1 MSGSRP
7 WRSRFLSTAYSGV
20 TCVRMEELIGGRYE
34 LEEHV
39 GSGGMSRVYRAHD
52 RLLERTV
59 ALKILHEHYSQDEE
73 YVERFRREARA
84 VAQLAHPNVVTVIDR
99 GEHEGRQFIVFEY
112 VDGENLKQ
120 LVAREGPLPAKQVI
134 ELGVQVASA
143 LASAHDR
150 GVVHRD
156 VKPQNVI
163 LSEDGM
169 PKVTDFGIARSADI
183 ESVTLTGTV
192 MGTSEYLPP
201 EQARG
206 EPVDVRSDVYSLG
219 AILYELCTG
228 RVPFPGENPVSVAMR
243 HLHEPVPSVRDRRPD
258 IPPRLDAAIRRA
270 MAKDPAE
277 RFGSMPELI
286 AELEACLPS
295 LGDGEETIVLPPAVR
310 ARRRRD
316 RARRSGARR
325 VVRALAL
332 SLLALLLV
340 AGAAVGA
347 FALAGLFDSS
357 DRDGGAAG
365 SVVSLRGIGA
375 YDPPPGDGEEHD
387 DRALRATDN
396 NPQTSWTTETY
407 QDFEET
413 KEGVGLVLDV
423 GRSTRLS
430 RLTVTSETPGFSA
443 EIRAGGSAEGPF
455 ERRVA
460 DNREVGTRTT
470 FPIEGGPARYFVVWI
485 TSLEGAARINEVN
498 ARAG

>member
-1 MSGSRP
+1 
-7 WRSRFLSTAYSGV
+7 
-20 TCVRMEELIGGRYE
+20 MEELIGGRYE
-34 LEEHV
+34 LEKHV

-59 ALKILHEHYSQDEE
+59 ALKILHEHYSQDDE

-84 VAQLAHPNVVTVIDR
+84 VAQIAHPNVVTVIDR

-112 VDGENLKQ
+112 IDGENLKQ

-228 RVPFPGENPVSVAMR
+228 RVPYPGENPVSVAMR
-243 HLHEPVPSVRDRRPD
+243 HLHEPVPSVRERRPD

-286 AELEACLPS
+286 AELEACLRS
-295 LGDGEETIVLPPAVR
+295 LGDGEETIVLPAAVR
-310 ARRRRD
+310 ARRRRG
-316 RARRSGARR
+316 RERRGARR
-325 VVRALAL
+325 FARALAL
-332 SLLALLLV
+332 SLVALVLV

-347 FALAGLFDSS
+347 FALVGLFDSA
-357 DRDGGAAG
+357 DGDGGAAG
-365 SVVSLRGIGA
+365 SVVSLRGVGA
-375 YDPPPGDGEEHD
+375 YDPFGDASEHN
-387 DRALRATDN
+387 DRAPLATDN
-396 NPQTSWTTETY
+396 DPQTSWTTETY

-430 RLTVTSETPGFSA
+430 SLTVTSETPGFSA
-443 EIRAGGSAEGPF
+443 EIRSGGSADGPF
-455 ERRVA
+455 EQRVA
-460 DNREVGTRTT
+460 DNREVGMRTT
-470 FPIEGGPARYFVVWI
+470 FPIEGGAARYFVVWI
-485 TSLEGAARINEVN
+485 TSLDSAARINEVN

>member
-1 MSGSRP
+1 
-7 WRSRFLSTAYSGV
+7 
-20 TCVRMEELIGGRYE
+20 MEELIGGRYE

-59 ALKILHEHYSQDEE
+59 ALKILHEHYSQDDE

-84 VAQLAHPNVVTVIDR
+84 VAQLAHPNIVTVIDR

-120 LVAREGPLPAKQVI
+120 LVTREGPLPAKQVI
-134 ELGVQVASA
+134 ELGLQVASA
-143 LASAHDR
+143 LSSAHDR

-169 PKVTDFGIARSADI
+169 PKVTDFGIARSADVA
-183 ESVTLTGTV
+183 SVTLTGTV

-286 AELEACLPS
+286 AELEACLRSP
-295 LGDGEETIVLPPAVR
+295 GDGDETIVLPAAVR
-310 ARRRRD
+310 ARRRRG
-316 RARRSGARR
+316 RGRRGARR
-325 VVRALAL
+325 VARALAL
-332 SLLALLLV
+332 SLVALLLV

-347 FALAGLFDSS
+347 FALVGLFDSANG
-357 DRDGGAAG
+357 DGGAAG
-365 SVVSLRGIGA
+365 SVVSLKGIGA

-387 DRALRATDN
+387 DSALLATDN

-443 EIRAGGSAEGPF
+443 EIRAGGSADGPF

-460 DNREVGTRTT
+460 DNREVGARTT
-470 FPIEGGPARYFVVWI
+470 FPIEGGAARFFVVWI
-485 TSLEGAARINEVN
+485 TSLDSAARINEVN

>member
-1 MSGSRP
+1 
-7 WRSRFLSTAYSGV
+7 
-20 TCVRMEELIGGRYE
+20 MEELIGGRYE
-34 LEEHV
+34 LKEHV

-59 ALKILHEHYSQDEE
+59 ALKILHEHYSQDDE

-84 VAQLAHPNVVTVIDR
+84 VAQLAHPNIVTVIDR

-120 LVAREGPLPAKQVI
+120 LVTREGPLPAKQVI
-134 ELGVQVASA
+134 ELGLQVASA

-169 PKVTDFGIARSADI
+169 PKVTDFGIARSADVA
-183 ESVTLTGTV
+183 SVTLTGTV

-243 HLHEPVPSVRDRRPD
+243 HLNEPVPSVRDRRPD

-270 MAKDPAE
+270 MAKDRAE

-286 AELEACLPS
+286 AELETCLRS
-295 LGDGEETIVLPPAVR
+295 LGDGDETIVLPAAVR
-310 ARRRRD
+310 ARRRRS
-316 RARRSGARR
+316 RERSGARR
-325 VVRALAL
+325 FARALAF
-332 SLLALLLV
+332 SLVALVLV

-347 FALAGLFDSS
+347 FALAGLFDSA
-357 DRDGGAAG
+357 DGDGGAAG

-387 DRALRATDN
+387 DRARLATDN
-396 NPQTSWTTETY
+396 DPQTSWTTETY
-407 QDFEET
+407 RDFDST
-413 KEGVGLVLDV
+413 KDGVGLVLDV

-430 RLTVTSETPGFSA
+430 QLTVTSETPGFSA
-443 EIRAGGSAEGPF
+443 EIRAGGSADGPF

-460 DNREVGTRTT
+460 DNREVGMRTT
-470 FPIEGGPARYFVVWI
+470 FPIDGGAARFFVVWI
-485 TSLEGAARINEVN
+485 TSLDSSALINEVN

>member
-1 MSGSRP
+1 M
-7 WRSRFLSTAYSGV
+7 A
-20 TCVRMEELIGGRYE
+20 EEMIGGRYE

-84 VAQLAHPNVVTVIDR
+84 VAQIAHPNVVTVIDR
-99 GEHEGRQFIVFEY
+99 GEHAGRQFIVFEY
-112 VDGENLKQ
+112 VNGANLKQ
-120 LVAREGPLPAKQVI
+120 LVERQGPLPARQVI
-134 ELGVQVASA
+134 ELGLQVAGA

-156 VKPQNVI
+156 VKPQNV
-163 LSEDGM
+163 LLTDDGM
-169 PKVTDFGIARSADI
+169 PKVTDFGIARSSEI

-206 EPVDVRSDVYSLG
+206 EPADVRSDVYSLG

-243 HLHEPVPSVRDRRPD
+243 HLHEPVPSVRERRPD
-258 IPPRLDAAIRRA
+258 IPRRLDATIRRA

-277 RFGSMPELI
+277 RFGSMAELI
-286 AELEACLPS
+286 AELEACLRE
-295 LGDGEETIVLPPAVR
+295 LGDGDETILLPGAAR
-310 ARRRRD
+310 ARRRRP
-316 RARRSGARR
+316 RRRR
-325 VVRALAL
+325 GVGRFARALAL
-332 SLLALLLV
+332 SLLVLV
-340 AGAAVGA
+340 LIAGAAVGA
-347 FALAGLFDSS
+347 FALAGVFDLAEG
-357 DRDGGAAG
+357 DDTAGGSLV
-365 SVVSLRGIGA
+365 SVRASGA
-375 YDPPPGDGEEHD
+375 YDPFGDAGEHD
-387 DRALRATDN
+387 DRAELATDN
-396 NPQTSWTTETY
+396 NPETYWATETY
-407 QDFEET
+407 QDFDSQ

-430 RLTVTSETPGFSA
+430 GLTVTSETPGFSA

-455 ERRVA
+455 DRTVS
-460 DNREVGTRTT
+460 DNKEVGARTT
-470 FPIEGGPARYFVVWI
+470 FPVSGGSARFFVVWI
-485 TSLEGAARINEVN
+485 TSLDSVARINEVN

>member
-1 MSGSRP
+1 MVG
-7 WRSRFLSTAYSGV
+7 
-20 TCVRMEELIGGRYE
+20 ELIGGRYE

-84 VAQLAHPNVVTVIDR
+84 VAQIAHPNVVTVIDR

-134 ELGVQVASA
+134 ELGLQVASA

-219 AILYELCTG
+219 TILYELCTG

-258 IPPRLDAAIRRA
+258 IPSRLDAAIRRA

-286 AELEACLPS
+286 AELEACLRS
-295 LGDGEETIVLPPAVR
+295 LGDGDETIVLPPAVR
-310 ARRRRD
+310 ARRRRE
-316 RARRSGARR
+316 RGRRSGARR
-325 VVRALAL
+325 FVRALAL

-357 DRDGGAAG
+357 DGDGGAAG
-365 SVVSLRGIGA
+365 SVVSLRGVGA
-375 YDPPPGDGEEHD
+375 YDPFGDASEHN
-387 DRALRATDN
+387 DRARLATDN
-396 NPQTSWTTETY
+396 DPQTSWTTETY
-407 QDFEET
+407 EDFEET

-443 EIRAGGSAEGPF
+443 EIRAGGSASGPF

-460 DNREVGTRTT
+460 DNREVGTRTM
-470 FPIEGGPARYFVVWI
+470 FPIEGGAARYFVVWI
-485 TSLEGAARINEVN
+485 TSLDSAARINEVN

>member
-1 MSGSRP
+1 
-7 WRSRFLSTAYSGV
+7 
-20 TCVRMEELIGGRYE
+20 
-34 LEEHV
+34 
-39 GSGGMSRVYRAHD
+39 VYRAHD

-84 VAQLAHPNVVTVIDR
+84 VAQIAHPNVVTVIDR
-99 GEHEGRQFIVFEY
+99 GEHAGRQFIVFEY
-112 VDGENLKQ
+112 VNGANLKQ
-120 LVAREGPLPAKQVI
+120 LVERQGPLPARQVI
-134 ELGVQVASA
+134 ELGLQVAGA

-156 VKPQNVI
+156 VKPQNV
-163 LSEDGM
+163 LLTDDGM
-169 PKVTDFGIARSADI
+169 PKVTDFGIARSSEI

-206 EPVDVRSDVYSLG
+206 EPADVRSDVYSLG

-243 HLHEPVPSVRDRRPD
+243 HLHEPVPSVRERRPD

-286 AELEACLPS
+286 AELEACLRS
-295 LGDGEETIVLPPAVR
+295 LGDGEETIVLPAAVR
-310 ARRRRD
+310 ERRRRG
-316 RARRSGARR
+316 RGRSGVRR
-325 VVRALAL
+325 FVRALAL
-332 SLLALLLV
+332 SLVALLLV

-347 FALAGLFDSS
+347 FALAGLFDSG
-357 DRDGGAAG
+357 DGDGGAAG
-365 SVVSLRGIGA
+365 SLVSVMGIGA
-375 YDPPPGDGEEHD
+375 YDPPPGDGQEHD

-396 NPQTSWTTETY
+396 NPETYWTTETY

-443 EIRAGGSAEGPF
+443 EIRSGGSADGPF

-460 DNREVGTRTT
+460 DNREVGTKTV
-470 FPIEGGPARYFVVWI
+470 FPIEGGAARYFVVWI
-485 TSLEGAARINEVN
+485 TSLDSAARINEVN